1 MEFQIPLDEYSG
13 VVNLVKLGKGNN
25 EITVGGDCT
34 LPFYSFDKK
43 QESKP
48 IIAIEI
54 YDEVPGNWPACVSKY
69 YSDVFSDPVLW
80 AKKAISDFGADAI
93 CLQLKSLSNDEPAD
107 YDSLADLTLKLN
119 NAIDKPLIV
128 YGDGML
134 DGISEALKKISEKNP
149 NTNIL
154 LGFAEEDNYKT
165 VGAASI
171 GYGNNLIASNPLD
184 VNIAKQIN
192 ILLTQLGLPADK
204 IVMDPSSSS
213 VGYGIEYSYSCI
225 ERLKIAAVLQND
237 KMTQMPIINN
247 LAKEVWKTKE
257 VLESEEN
264 YPNWGDQE
272 KRAINFEVITATS
285 LMLAGSNI
293 LVMRHPKAISIVKD
307 IINELF

>member
-13 VVNLVKLGKGNN
+13 AVNLVKLGKDNK
-25 EITVGGDCT
+25 EITVGGDST

-54 YDEVPGNWPACVSKY
+54 YDEAPANWPDCVSKY
-69 YSDVFSDPVLW
+69 YSDVLDDPVLW
-80 AKKAISDFGADAI
+80 AKKAIADFGADAV
-93 CLQLKSLSNDEPAD
+93 CLQLKSLANDEPAD
-107 YDSLADLTLKLN
+107 YESLAELALKLN
-119 NAIDKPLIV
+119 SSIDKPLIV
-128 YGDGML
+128 YGDGTL
-134 DGISEALKKISEKNP
+134 DRISEALKKISEKNP
-149 NTNIL
+149 NTNML

-192 ILLTQLGLPADK
+192 ILLTQLGLPADR
-204 IVMDPSSSS
+204 IIMDPSSSS
-213 VGYGIEYSYSCI
+213 VGYGIEYSVSCI

-257 VLESEEN
+257 VMESEED

-272 KRAINFEVITATS
+272 KRAINFEVITAIS
-285 LMLAGSNI
+285 LMIAGSNI
-293 LVMRHPKAISIVKD
+293 LVMRHPKAISIVKEV
-307 IINELF
+307 INELY

>member
-1 MEFQIPLDEYSG
+1 MEFQIPVDEYSG
-13 VVNLVKLGKGNN
+13 EVNIVKLGTGKN
-25 EITVGGDCT
+25 EITVGGDST

-43 QESKP
+43 QKSKP
-48 IIAIEI
+48 IIAVEI
-54 YDEVPGNWPACVSKY
+54 YDEAPENWPDCVKKY
-69 YSDVFSDPVLW
+69 YADVLGDPVLW
-80 AKKAISDFGADAI
+80 AKKAITDFGADAI
-93 CLQLKSLSNDEPAD
+93 CLQLKSLANDEPAD
-107 YDSLADLTLKLN
+107 YEAIADITSKLN
-119 NAIDKPLIV
+119 SSIDKPLIV
-128 YGDGML
+128 YGDGTP
-134 DGISEALKKISEKNP
+134 DRISEALKKISEKNP

-154 LGFAEEDNYKT
+154 LGYAEEDNYKT

-171 GYGNNLIASNPLD
+171 GYGNNLIAADPLD

-192 ILLTQLGLPADK
+192 ILLTQLGLSADR

-247 LAKEVWKTKE
+247 IAKEVWKTKE

-264 YPNWGDQE
+264 YPKWGDQE
-272 KRAINFEVITATS
+272 KRAVNFEVITAVS

-293 LVMRHPKAISIVKD
+293 LVMRHPKAISIVRD
-307 IINELF
+307 IINGLI